1 MSVVANY
8 EEDGGLHAL
17 TEERPVSD
25 WKRRLAKV
33 HCTGWLVGWVR
44 PASSSSLSLA
54 NFLFVRLGSCILLTS
69 RNEPISYL
77 IFRVGAVIPVS
88 LGLLRSSFSSQQL
101 LVALPQ
107 GIEER
112 MLIR

>member
-44 PASSSSLSLA
+44 PASSSSLSRQLSLRSFGLMHLA
-54 NFLFVRLGSCILLTS
+54 NKSKRADLLSNFPCRSCYPSLAWAAALLFLLPTALGRPTS
-69 RNEPISYL
+69 R
-77 IFRVGAVIPVS
+77 
-88 LGLLRSSFSSQQL
+88 
-101 LVALPQ
+101 
-107 GIEER
+107 
-112 MLIR
+112 IRETNAH